1 MHRWLGAPDWP
12 ALVTLQQRPSDYT
25 APPTDRPLSTSM
37 QGDLA
42 KCLHFYHWN
51 NETIRTVGLFSV
63 FLSFF
68 HRRILRFKKKKQK
81 NKNEEAAGK
90 FGQFHRL
97 FCGNGTLNSNGTAT
111 TNANNDTVLCWT
123 TITKLS
129 VLATSSPRLGEEA
142 RETYVANSLLFLRWS
157 SWRVFLRVRVLCS
170 VCFIYTKRKKRKTK
184 LSLSG
189 HGWWTCK
196 LRAPWRR
203 AVVYL
208 EKQKIT
214 LLCFSKK
221 QKKERKRKT
230 NCGCYKFKNL
240 LCVCYGQ
247 RIYIY
252 I

>member
-1 MHRWLGAPDWP
+1 MYLCPLDEAGPGPVKSKYDALDFDTLLKEAQKSMHRWLGAPDWP

-68 HRRILRFKKKKQK
+68 HRRILRFKKTHKKKQK
-81 NKNEEAAGK
+81 RGSRWEVWTISQTFLWKQDFAK
-90 FGQFHRL
+90 
-97 FCGNGTLNSNGTAT
+97 AT
-111 TNANNDTVLCWT
+111 TNANDTVLCWT

-129 VLATSSPRLGEEA
+129 VLATSSPRLREEA

-170 VCFIYTKRKKRKTK
+170 VCFIY
-184 LSLSG
+184 
-189 HGWWTCK
+189 
-196 LRAPWRR
+196 
-203 AVVYL
+203 
-208 EKQKIT
+208 
-214 LLCFSKK
+214 
-221 QKKERKRKT
+221 KKEKRERQSSLFT
-230 NCGCYKFKNL
+230 VTGGEPASYVRHEGVR
-240 LCVCYGQ
+240 LCT
-247 RIYIY
+247 
-252 I
+252 